1 MKLAAPRV
9 GALGAHQS
17 AMDEANAAI
26 AHLVKARRTRLGVSL
41 PALAR
46 ASGVELAALHG
57 LENRQEGCS
66 AADLWRI
73 AQALGASLAELCR
86 PDVQPSPGDIPKT
99 FASTRRSQAGAAPA
113 RPAGRIAL
121 H

>member
-1 MKLAAPRV
+1 MKLAAPRL
-9 GALGAHQS
+9 GALRAHQF

-26 AHLVKARRTRLGVSL
+26 ADLVRARRIRLGVSL

-46 ASGVELAALHG
+46 ASGVELAVLDD

-86 PDVQPSPGDIPKT
+86 PDVQPSHGDIPKT
-99 FASTRRSQAGAAPA
+99 FASRRRDQAGAAPA